1 MTYPRVVVDLGS
13 NTFHWVIA
21 SGVAVETFERRGLR
35 VALAAGLSAEGELA
49 PEALRRAE
57 AALAH
62 VNKDKSESAYARSD
76 VFEKRRMMMESW
88 ASYLTAQTSEVVA
101 LEMRQ

>member
-13 NTFHWVIA
+13 HTFHWVKA
-21 SGVAVETFERRGLR
+21 SGAAVETFERRGLR

-57 AALAH
+57 AALAQMG
-62 VNKDKSESAYARSD
+62 DALRGSPSPSGGCSRRRLSD
-76 VFEKRRMMMESW
+76 ACAILRRCRRVW
-88 ASYLTAQTSEVVA
+88 P
-101 LEMRQ
+101 RI